1 MDLKMFMPSFMAT
14 FTFPTFHVVILWFRN
29 VVKTL
34 KKNPLTLEFN
44 GDKQYINVLWHMT
57 QERGREKVGAVNYN
71 PKSSAGLTF
80 DNVSIAARLGSGLN
94 KQEGV
99 TCDKY

>member
-1 MDLKMFMPSFMAT
+1 
-14 FTFPTFHVVILWFRN
+14 
-29 VVKTL
+29 
-34 KKNPLTLEFN
+34 
-44 GDKQYINVLWHMT
+44 MT
-57 QERGREKVGAVNYN
+57 HDSREREREKVGAVNYN